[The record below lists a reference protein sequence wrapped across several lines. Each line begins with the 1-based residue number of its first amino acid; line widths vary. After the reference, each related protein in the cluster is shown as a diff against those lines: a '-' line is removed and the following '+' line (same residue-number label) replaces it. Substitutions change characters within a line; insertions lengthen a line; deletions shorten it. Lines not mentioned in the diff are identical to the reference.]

1 MVLASVV
8 LPHPDSPTSATISPA
23 SISRFTPSTAVAAAR
38 RLPRPANCTR
48 TSTADSTGAV
58 AWPAAVRA
66 LFPTVVVL
74 ASPLMA
80 AGFFFN
86 GTHGR
91 VVLAGR
97 QYPDPG
103 RPHAAA

>member
-48 TSTADSTGAV
+48 TSTADKIGAV
-58 AWPAAVRA
+58 SRPTAEPA
-66 LFPTVVVL
+66 LLLP
-74 ASPLMA
+74 PLMA
-80 AGFFFN
+80 AGF
-86 GTHGR
+86 
-91 VVLAGR
+91 LL
-97 QYPDPG
+97 
-103 RPHAAA
+103 